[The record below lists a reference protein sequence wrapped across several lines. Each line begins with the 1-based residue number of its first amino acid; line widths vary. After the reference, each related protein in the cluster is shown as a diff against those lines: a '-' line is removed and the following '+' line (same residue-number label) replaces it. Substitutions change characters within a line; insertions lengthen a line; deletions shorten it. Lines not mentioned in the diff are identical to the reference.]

1 LDWINYII
9 DNPLESAFGL
19 TVVVLMV
26 YNLRVIGAATRWLF
40 LSRHSTF
47 NQLLHDNRLS
57 YLNYQIGALVIALVV
72 ILFKNVIEPWWMG
85 AL

>member
-1 LDWINYII
+1 
-9 DNPLESAFGL
+9 
-19 TVVVLMV
+19 M
-26 YNLRVIGAATRWLF
+26 
-40 LSRHSTF
+40 SRHSTF

-72 ILFKNVIEPWWMG
+72 ILFKNVVEPWWMG